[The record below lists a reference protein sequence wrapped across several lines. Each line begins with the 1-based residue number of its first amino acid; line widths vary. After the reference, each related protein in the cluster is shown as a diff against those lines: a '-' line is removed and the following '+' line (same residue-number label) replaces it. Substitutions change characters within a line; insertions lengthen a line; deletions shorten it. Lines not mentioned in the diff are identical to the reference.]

1 MHYSSVNHEVSH
13 VGNWHDA
20 GRGLEVFDAHTLTKE
35 NNTEIET
42 LVVVTKQERPY
53 VMLKKGF
60 KGNAAYDGFAI
71 DLLKVSFNFRRYN
84 FFFCFSRTN
93 REKKILID
101 KVPAV
106 VPRI

>member
-71 DLLKVSFNFRRYN
+71 DLLKVSFNFRRCH
-84 FFFCFSRTN
+84 FFVFCCSSRTN
-93 REKKILID
+93 IEK
-101 KVPAV
+101 
-106 VPRI
+106 RSW